1 MEGRAP
7 EHMDED
13 LCRQPLSAEE
23 DLGFA
28 QARGTPAGSI
38 STNQQEDAPHVK
50 LCPPAA
56 WKPLPSPGAGGSVVL
71 TSSKAHVGQPR
82 SADTNR
88 TQSKRSN
95 ISSLTN

>member
-7 EHMDED
+7 EHTDED

-50 LCPPAA
+50 LCLLAA

-95 ISSLTN
+95 IS